1 MTFLIFYN
9 SWLEGVDGRPGIS
22 AAALSIISDK
32 HNLYSDVCLIIDA
45 MHIKISVSMDQTNN
59 ELFGFVDLGD
69 GQQGVETEATEILVF
84 MISSLK
90 LHGRL
95 PIAYYSTNRLSGE
108 AMADLVRNAI
118 QALDTRGFC
127 VYVVTMDGAAC
138 NVSMAKYL
146 GCSLNI
152 TSINPRNT
160 LPGIDHDIYI
170 YFYPCNMIKLIRNNL
185 EKCEKWQT
193 THGPAKWDHIKLVHS
208 TQDSVG
214 LPLGTRLTSC
224 HINFQNNKMKVSLAV
239 QTLSKSVAAALEL
252 LHAYMMVGDVH
263 GTVHLLKISSLIL

>member
-1 MTFLIFYN
+1 
-9 SWLEGVDGRPGIS
+9 
-22 AAALSIISDK
+22 
-32 HNLYSDVCLIIDA
+32 
-45 MHIKISVSMDQTNN
+45 MDQTNN
-59 ELFGFVDLGD
+59 ELFGFVDPGD
-69 GQQGVETEATEILVF
+69 GQQGVETEATEVLVF
-84 MISSLK
+84 TISSLK

-95 PIAYYSTNRLSGE
+95 PIAYHLTNELSGE
-108 AMADLVRNAI
+108 VMADLVRNAI
-118 QALDTRGFC
+118 QALDARSC
-127 VYVVTMDGAAC
+127 RVRVITMDGAAC

-152 TSINPRNT
+152 TSINPCNT

-170 YFYPCNMIKLIRNNL
+170 YFDPCNMIKLIRNNL

-208 TQDSVG
+208 TRDSVG